1 MLWQGVYNREYMIS
15 DWSYYEGFQQYGQH
29 YTQAYDIVLNRWTP
43 ETADTALLPRLSA
56 GGNAYN
62 HYASTF
68 WLKDGDFIRLRNVEL
83 GYTLPESFCNNHLGG
98 LRPKVFVSAQNMLTL
113 AGCDWQDPEVSFT
126 SYPLQRTWSMGV
138 NLKF

>member
-1 MLWQGVYNREYMIS
+1 MLWQGVYNREFILS
-15 DWSYYEGFQQYGQH
+15 DWNLLEGFQQYGQH

-43 ETADTALLPRLSA
+43 ETAQTALLPRLSA
-56 GGNAYN
+56 GGNNYN

-68 WLKDGDFIRLRNVEL
+68 WLKDGDFIRLRNVEV

-98 LRPKVFVSAQNMLTL
+98 LRPKVFVSAQNMLTF
-113 AGCDWQDPEVSFT
+113 AGCDWVDPEVRFT